1 MCDLLLPAQV
11 SPTLCAPAAR
21 GEFGLPCG
29 QPRSLTKYR
38 CSCTNPSTAHG
49 HLRGRKWG
57 RGSTPQSWVRV
68 NEWIKHLEQD
78 LAHDKHETDVPCLW
92 VLQGLSVVTELFLLL
107 VRVFKT
113 GPPLLSPRRPQEHR
127 EKEKDNGLVDW
138 SMSSTASKFGW
149 TQSRGRATRT
159 WGGWG
164 SFQCGCEPAPRA
176 GRCAPCLPSCRP
188 LRGGAVWS
196 GSQGAGQPLRPARGH
211 DRLHF
216 PFSLTAQWAQVAVE
230 GTASGFCG
238 EYSLGQ

>member
-113 GPPLLSPRRPQEHR
+113 GPRFSPHAALKNTERKKKTTDWSIGRCPRQLPSSAGHRAVEGPRGPGGGGEASSADVSPRRGPAGVLR
-127 EKEKDNGLVDW
+127 ACRAAGL
-138 SMSSTASKFGW
+138 SGE
-149 TQSRGRATRT
+149 
-159 WGGWG
+159 
-164 SFQCGCEPAPRA
+164 EP
-176 GRCAPCLPSCRP
+176 C
-188 LRGGAVWS
+188 
-196 GSQGAGQPLRPARGH
+196 GAGLGARDNPSGRPVATIGSIFRFLS
-211 DRLHF
+211 RL
-216 PFSLTAQWAQVAVE
+216 
-230 GTASGFCG
+230 SGRR
-238 EYSLGQ
+238 